1 MTLGGKP
8 KSGASHQPWKSLRDS
23 HIPTARRLL
32 YFLKTFYPKGA
43 FLRHRSGYRFRL
55 ILRLEKTLT
64 PANTALHF
72 VWPLKASREICTL
85 LFVTRSTKLLPKRC
99 GTHFSM
105 PQARQVEVQICYEDE
120 QFLMRVRDD
129 GKGIDSAVL
138 SGEGREG
145 HYSCS

>member
-1 MTLGGKP
+1 MV
-8 KSGASHQPWKSLRDS
+8 
-23 HIPTARRLL
+23 
-32 YFLKTFYPKGA
+32 YNNC
-43 FLRHRSGYRFRL
+43 
-55 ILRLEKTLT
+55 E
-64 PANTALHF
+64 NAL
-72 VWPLKASREICTL
+72 
-85 LFVTRSTKLLPKRC
+85 LLPKRC